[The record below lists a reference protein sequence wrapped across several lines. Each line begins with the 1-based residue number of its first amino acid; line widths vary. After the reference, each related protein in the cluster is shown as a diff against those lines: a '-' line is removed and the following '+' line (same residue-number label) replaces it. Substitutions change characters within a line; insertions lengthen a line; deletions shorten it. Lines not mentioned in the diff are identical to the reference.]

1 VNEFI
6 EINYEG
12 IDENTEVED
21 VLKTVAKACFE
32 TEKLDKTDLY
42 LSVTL
47 SDEEYI
53 HKINRE
59 YRKIDRATDVL
70 SFPMF
75 QKEEIP
81 KQSTGIEDILGDI
94 IICIP
99 IVERQAVEYEHSF
112 KRELAYM
119 LVHGFYHLMGYDH
132 MEENEKKIM
141 RENEEKVLSKLN
153 IID

>member
-1 VNEFI
+1 MRDFI
-6 EINYEG
+6 EINYENIG
-12 IDENTEVED
+12 QSKQDEEL
-21 VLKTVAKACFE
+21 LKNVIKTCFE
-32 TEKLDKTDLY
+32 TETLDKTDLY
-42 LSVTL
+42 VSVTL

-53 HKINRE
+53 HKINKTYRE
-59 YRKIDRATDVL
+59 IDKSTDVL

-75 QKEEIP
+75 NKDEIP
-81 KQSTGIEDILGDI
+81 SFSTGIPDVLGDI

-132 MEENEKKIM
+132 IKEEDKKIM
-141 RENEEKVLSKLN
+141 REKEENILSKLK
-153 IID
+153 IFD